1 MDAPRRFA
9 RTTRS
14 TDVVAS
20 TERFRSPPPKQ
31 RDDDV
36 PDEIKRPI
44 AKAGYR
50 VGTLYRN
57 YTPVD
62 SWDDGEVLFLGH
74 ESGQYKAP
82 DRPLTAYLSH
92 AKDGIAIVSEGW

>member
-1 MDAPRRFA
+1 M
-9 RTTRS
+9 
-14 TDVVAS
+14 AS

-31 RDDDV
+31 RDSDV
-36 PDEIKRPI
+36 PDDISRPI

-50 VGTLYRN
+50 VGTLYRA

-74 ESGQYKAP
+74 ESGDYRAP
-82 DRPLTAYLSH
+82 DRPLTAYLPRE
-92 AKDGIAIVSEGW
+92 KGGITLVTEGW